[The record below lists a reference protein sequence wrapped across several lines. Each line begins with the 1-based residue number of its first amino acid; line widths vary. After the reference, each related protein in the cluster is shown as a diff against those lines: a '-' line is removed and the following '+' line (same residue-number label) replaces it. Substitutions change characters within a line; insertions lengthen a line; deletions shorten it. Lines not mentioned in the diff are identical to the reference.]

1 MNRRLFRWCLLFGCA
16 WLLGSCTLGPVAQP
30 PATATTV
37 ATATPAVATRWQG
50 QAVIGAQR
58 LALWIV
64 ADPATRARGLMGV
77 ESLPSDTG
85 MLFIFPDVAVRTFWM
100 RNTPLPL
107 SIAFL
112 DDAGMILNIADMA
125 PFDEQT
131 LHASA
136 GPARYAI
143 EVPQGWFAA
152 NGITAGAVV
161 ALELPPDL
169 VVE

>member
-1 MNRRLFRWCLLFGCA
+1 MNRRLFQWCLLLGCV
-16 WLLGSCTLGPVAQP
+16 WLLGGCTLEPVVQS
-30 PATATTV
+30 PAT
-37 ATATPAVATRWQG
+37 ATATPAVAVRWQG
-50 QAVIGAQR
+50 QAVIGARR

-64 ADPATRARGLMGV
+64 ADPESRAHGLMGV
-77 ESLPSDTG
+77 ESLPGDTG
-85 MLFIFPDVAVRTFWM
+85 MLFIFPDAAVRTFWM

-112 DDAGMILNIADMA
+112 DDDGMILNIADMA

-143 EVPQGWFAA
+143 EVPQGWFTANRIAA
-152 NGITAGAVV
+152 GTVV
-161 ALELPPDL
+161 LLELPPDL
-169 VVE
+169 VVK

>member
-1 MNRRLFRWCLLFGCA
+1 MARHITWWCQLLAGA
-16 WLLGSCTLGPVAQP
+16 WLLGACALAPMAQP
-30 PATATTV
+30 TVTPVV

-50 QAVIGAQR
+50 QAVIGAHR
-58 LALWIV
+58 LTLWIV

-85 MLFIFPDVAVRTFWM
+85 MLFIFPDTAPRTFWM

-112 DDAGMILNIADMA
+112 DDDKVILNIADMA

-152 NGITAGAVV
+152 NGITAGTVV
-161 ALELPPDL
+161 LLELPPDL